1 MTEKIANTIYE
12 PYIPSV
18 LTMRVF
24 LKITEIG
31 DSLKQNLE
39 EVIKSKVEKRCIH
52 EGYVKPKSIHI
63 LKYSAGKINGDLIE
77 YHVQFEC
84 RICHPVEGMKVECVA
99 KYITKAGIHAE
110 VVDRDGNVPIVVYIA
125 RDHHIQNSMFEN
137 VSENSHL
144 VVTVV
149 GVRFELNDP
158 QIEVIG
164 FLVDILQNVHSTDT
178 GKKPPIRILYDENE
192 ENE

>member
-1 MTEKIANTIYE
+1 MTEKQGNTIYE
-12 PYIPSV
+12 PYMPSV

-39 EVIKSKVEKRCIH
+39 NVIQSKVEKRCIQ
-52 EGYVKPKSIHI
+52 EGFVKPNSIQI

-84 RICHPVEGMKVECVA
+84 KICHPVEGMKVECIA

-137 VSENSHL
+137 VAENTHL

-164 FLVDILQNVHSTDT
+164 FLVDVLQNTSVV

-192 ENE
+192 EETE

>member
-1 MTEKIANTIYE
+1 MTEKQGNTIYE
-12 PYIPSV
+12 PYMPSV

-39 EVIKSKVEKRCIH
+39 NVIQSKVEKRCIQ
-52 EGYVKPKSIHI
+52 EGYVKLNSINI

-84 RICHPVEGMKVECVA
+84 KICHPVEGMKVECIA

-137 VSENSHL
+137 VAENTHL

-164 FLVDILQNVHSTDT
+164 FLVDVLQNASSF
-178 GKKPPIRILYDENE
+178 GKKTPIRILYDENDE
-192 ENE
+192 ETE